1 MEEHNEYC
9 KNFDNLRFRDAYGLV
24 DGFGGSD
31 ERRGYECCRAP
42 ISSGACSVVAWV
54 WLWLWLAEAQRWRE
68 QRSACSRLV
77 RWVQPLAIH
86 IMAIMAILMDIMLAT
101 IVRTIGIMPIGAPTA
116 IMPIGAPTG
125 IMLITAGFIQDG
137 AYMSATAITGGTV
150 IIKPT
155 RGFIL

>member
-1 MEEHNEYC
+1 MLSRPHL
-9 KNFDNLRFRDAYGLV
+9 KWSVFSGGLGMV
-24 DGFGGSD
+24 MVMVG
-31 ERRGYECCRAP
+31 
-42 ISSGACSVVAWV
+42 
-54 WLWLWLAEAQRWRE
+54 EAQRWRE

-101 IVRTIGIMPIGAPTA
+101 IVRTIGIMPIGAPT
-116 IMPIGAPTG
+116 G

-150 IIKPT
+150 IIKPS

>member
-1 MEEHNEYC
+1 MLSRPHL
-9 KNFDNLRFRDAYGLV
+9 KWSVFSGGLGMV
-24 DGFGGSD
+24 MVMVG
-31 ERRGYECCRAP
+31 
-42 ISSGACSVVAWV
+42 
-54 WLWLWLAEAQRWRE
+54 EAQRWRE